1 VLRSYCA
8 VGALQPVGCATDAIL
23 AACVPARAVSAF
35 VVAAVAAELVRSA
48 AGATGNAQVGG
59 IEAGGAVCKD
69 SEGVEAAVS
78 AGRGCQHGT
87 NGRRKGEEVGQ
98 QRELHGR

>member
-1 VLRSYCA
+1 M
-8 VGALQPVGCATDAIL
+8 GCATDAIL

-35 VVAAVAAELVRSA
+35 VVAAVLVRSA
-48 AGATGNAQVGG
+48 AGATGNTQVGG

>member
-1 VLRSYCA
+1 M
-8 VGALQPVGCATDAIL
+8 GCATDAIL

-48 AGATGNAQVGG
+48 AGATGNAQVGE

>member
-1 VLRSYCA
+1 M
-8 VGALQPVGCATDAIL
+8 GCATDAIL
-23 AACVPARAVSAF
+23 AACVPARAVSAL